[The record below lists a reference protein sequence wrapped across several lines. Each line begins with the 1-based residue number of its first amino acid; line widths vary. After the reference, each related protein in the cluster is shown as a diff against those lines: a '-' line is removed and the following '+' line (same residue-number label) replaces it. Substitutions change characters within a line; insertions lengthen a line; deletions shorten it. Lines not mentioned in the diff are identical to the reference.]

1 MEQDELFVNKNSD
14 LTPRQTVEKLDEH
27 IIGQKNAKRAV
38 AIALRNRTRRRKLDP
53 EMREEVY
60 PKNII
65 MIGPTGVGKTE
76 IARRLSKLCGAPFIK
91 VEATKYTEV
100 GYVGRDVESMIRDL
114 ANISLAM
121 VKQEYREMVTDQ
133 ARARA
138 EELLLDILLP
148 APPTANTGSA
158 SAATV
163 ETGSG
168 FGFSEGHSPEQ
179 GNGQSESSGLY
190 SSDIE
195 SGGNSQPEN
204 SGEQATNPQNNE
216 TNQRYVAS
224 REMMRK
230 KLQSG
235 KLDEQEVEV
244 DLPQAGPSGMPMLQ
258 VFGAGNLEDLDNQLQ
273 NVLGDILPKKS
284 KKKKMKIKDAYRALS
299 DQEADKLL
307 DPDKVQDEAK
317 KRVEEMGIVFLDE
330 IDKIAGKESRGGG
343 GADVS
348 REGVQ
353 RDLLP
358 IVEGAT
364 ISTKLGPIKTDHIL
378 FIAAGAFHMSKP
390 SDLIPEMQG
399 RFPIRVELDKLS
411 MDDFVQILT
420 ETKSSLVRQYQALLN
435 TEGVELA
442 FGDTG
447 IQEIAR
453 LAFEM
458 NEKNENIG
466 ARRLNTI
473 MEKLLEDVSF
483 DAPDLPENERKVTID
498 EAFVRSKLQN
508 IVEDKDL
515 SNYIL

>member
-1 MEQDELFVNKNSD
+1 MENIEINPSEAMD

-38 AIALRNRTRRRKLDP
+38 AIALRNRTRRRKLDA

-76 IARRLSKLCGAPFIK
+76 IARRLSKLCNAPFIK

-114 ANISLAM
+114 AIIALNM
-121 VKQEYREMVTDQ
+121 VKQEFRESVTDK
-133 ARARA
+133 ANERA

-148 APPTANTGSA
+148 APQA
-158 SAATV
+158 SAQSN
-163 ETGSG
+163 GSSQGLGSDSQRVAMG
-168 FGFSEGHSPEQ
+168 FQDTPTEE
-179 GNGQSESSGLY
+179 
-190 SSDIE
+190 
-195 SGGNSQPEN
+195 
-204 SGEQATNPQNNE
+204 PQ
-216 TNQRYVAS
+216 TRYVAS
-224 REMMRK
+224 REMMRA
-230 KLQSG
+230 KLKSG
-235 KLDEQEVEV
+235 KLDDQEVEI
-244 DLPQAGPSGMPMLQ
+244 DQPQSGPSGMPMLQ
-258 VFGAGNLEDLDNQLQ
+258 VFGAGNMEDLDNQLQ
-273 NVLGDILPKKS
+273 NVLGDLMPKKN
-284 KKKKMKIKDAYRALS
+284 KKKKLKIKDAFKSLS
-299 DQEADKLL
+299 EQEADKLL
-307 DPDKVQDEAK
+307 DPDKLQAEAK

-330 IDKIAGKESRGGG
+330 IDKIAGKESRS

-364 ISTKLGPIKTDHIL
+364 INTKLGPIKTDHIL

-411 MDDFVQILT
+411 MEDFVQILT
-420 ETKSSLVRQYQALLN
+420 APKSSLVRQYEALLL
-435 TEGVELA
+435 TEGVNLQYNT
-442 FGDTG
+442 DG
-447 IQEIAR
+447 IAEIAR

-483 DAPDLPENERKVTID
+483 DAPDLPSDQRNVVITKE
-498 EAFVRSKLQN
+498 FVSGKLKG

-515 SNYIL
+515 SKYIL

>member
-1 MEQDELFVNKNSD
+1 MEPIEIRSNEID
-14 LTPRQTVEKLDEH
+14 LTPRETVEKLDEH

-114 ANISLAM
+114 ANLALTM
-121 VKQEYREMVTDQ
+121 VKQEFKERVNDQ
-133 ARARA
+133 AKERA

-148 APPTANTGSA
+148 APSQSQNANPGQTQEA
-158 SAATV
+158 SI
-163 ETGSG
+163 G
-168 FGFSEGHSPEQ
+168 FQDTMEEPK
-179 GNGQSESSGLY
+179 
-190 SSDIE
+190 
-195 SGGNSQPEN
+195 
-204 SGEQATNPQNNE
+204 A
-216 TNQRYVAS
+216 RYVAS
-224 REMMRK
+224 REMMRT
-230 KLQSG
+230 KLKSG
-235 KLDEQEVEV
+235 KLDEQEVEI
-244 DLPQAGPSGMPMLQ
+244 DTPQSGNTGMPMLQ
-258 VFGAGNLEDLDNQLQ
+258 VFGAGNMEDLDNQLQ
-273 NVLGDILPKKS
+273 NVLGDLMPKKN
-284 KKKKMKIKDAYRALS
+284 KKKKMKIKDAFKTLN

-307 DPDKVQDEAK
+307 DPDKVQSEAV

-330 IDKIAGKESRGGG
+330 IDKIAGRESRSG

-364 ISTKLGPIKTDHIL
+364 VSTKLGPIKTDHIL

-390 SDLIPEMQG
+390 SDLIPELQG

-411 MDDFVQILT
+411 MDDFVKILT
-420 ETKSSLVRQYQALLN
+420 ATKSSLTRQYEALLG
-435 TEGVELA
+435 TEGVSLV
-442 FGDTG
+442 FNQDG
-447 IQEIAR
+447 IAEIAR

-473 MEKLLEDVSF
+473 MEKLLEDISF
-483 DAPDLPENERKVTID
+483 NAPDLPEEEKKFLVT
-498 EAFVRSKLQN
+498 EEFVRSKLQG

-515 SNYIL
+515 SKYIL

>member
-1 MEQDELFVNKNSD
+1 MLENSEITIEPGMD

-53 EMREEVY
+53 ELREEVY

-114 ANISLAM
+114 ANIALNM
-121 VKQEYREMVTDQ
+121 VKQEYRERVTDK
-133 ARARA
+133 AKEKA
-138 EELLLDILLP
+138 EEILLDILLP
-148 APPTANTGSA
+148 PPPPKTESNLSVGFQD
-158 SAATV
+158 TV
-163 ETGSG
+163 DD
-168 FGFSEGHSPEQ
+168 
-179 GNGQSESSGLY
+179 GQE
-190 SSDIE
+190 
-195 SGGNSQPEN
+195 
-204 SGEQATNPQNNE
+204 
-216 TNQRYVAS
+216 RYKAS
-224 REMMRK
+224 REQMRT

-235 KLDEQEVEV
+235 KLDEQEVEI
-244 DLPQAGPSGMPMLQ
+244 DLPQSGPSGMPMLQ
-258 VFGAGNLEDLDNQLQ
+258 VFGAGNLDDLDNQLQ
-273 NVLGDILPKKS
+273 NVLGDLMPKKN
-284 KKKKMKIKDAYRALS
+284 KKKKMKIKDAFQAIA
-299 DQEADKLL
+299 DQEGDKLL
-307 DPDKVQDEAK
+307 DPDKLQSEAK
-317 KRVEEMGIVFLDE
+317 QRVEEMGIIFLDE
-330 IDKIAGKESRGGG
+330 IDKIAGKENRG

-364 ISTKLGPIKTDHIL
+364 VNTKLGPIKTDHIL

-411 MDDFVQILT
+411 MDDFVQILGA
-420 ETKSSLVRQYQALLN
+420 TKSSLVRQYQALLA
-435 TEGVELA
+435 TEGVEVEFLEE
-442 FGDTG
+442 G
-447 IQEIAR
+447 ISEIAR

-473 MEKLLEDVSF
+473 MEKLLEDISF
-483 DAPDLPENERKVTID
+483 HAPDFSPEERYVKVD
-498 EAFVRSKLQN
+498 RDFVKNKLQG

-515 SNYIL
+515 SKYIL